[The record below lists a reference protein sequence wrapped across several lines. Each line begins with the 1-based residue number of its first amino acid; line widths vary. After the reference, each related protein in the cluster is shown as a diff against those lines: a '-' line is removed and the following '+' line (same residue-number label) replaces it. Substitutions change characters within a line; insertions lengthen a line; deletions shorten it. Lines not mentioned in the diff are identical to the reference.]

1 VVRRTDEPLCV
12 DAVTMRNEMALVNDF
27 RPDRAKNNT
36 EAVVV
41 QIEGRHHVFY
51 VASQRIPANTEV
63 RTDPT
68 TRSIPDRIAQAA
80 V

>member
-1 VVRRTDEPLCV
+1 MVRRTDEPLCI
-12 DAVTMRNEMALVNDF
+12 DAAQLRNEMALVNDF
-27 RPDRAKNNT
+27 RPERAKNNT

-63 RTDPT
+63 RAT
-68 TRSIPDRIAQAA
+68 TQPRLAPSRGRS